1 MKEGVSFWYM
11 TALMAMLCIGAGM
24 HLLPGTNVPGFG
36 QAAVKFGSEQA
47 TAGLSEVRWKYIHT
61 QEGGFCQTHA
71 RCSRACHNWTVGH
84 FAARGGAPPVH
95 QHFFQ
100 KLYNRR

>member
-61 QEGGFCQTHA
+61 QEYTQKHTHTHTFEKCKLA
-71 RCSRACHNWTVGH
+71 ESRAL
-84 FAARGGAPPVH
+84 P
-95 QHFFQ
+95 
-100 KLYNRR
+100 